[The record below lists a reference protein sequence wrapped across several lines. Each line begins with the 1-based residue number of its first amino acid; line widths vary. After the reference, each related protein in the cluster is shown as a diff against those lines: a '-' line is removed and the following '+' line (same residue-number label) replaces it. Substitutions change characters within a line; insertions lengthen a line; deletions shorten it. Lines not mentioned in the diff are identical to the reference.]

1 MLLNKYEKV
10 FYNKC
15 HKNAMTYHS
24 FTLICLL
31 LKTSGTKASPNI
43 FLYPKETDV
52 YKKKSRNKTYE

>member
-43 FLYPKETDV
+43 FYIPKKRMFT
-52 YKKKSRNKTYE
+52 KKKSRNKTYE